1 MKIIF
6 IKEHTLMSRY
16 TGPRVKIMRALAV
29 DLPGLSPKTSDR
41 RPYRPGQHG
50 NQRHKE
56 TEYGKR
62 LQEKQ
67 KLRLNYG
74 LNERQMRK
82 LFREAVRSKT
92 NTGTKL
98 IELLE
103 RRLDNAVYRAGFARS
118 IPAARQLVNHGH
130 VLVDNKKVDIPSFR
144 VRVGQTISIKA
155 PSHQIDP
162 VLKGIEIAE
171 RRSQEK
177 HWLDIDRAARSAKV
191 SQLPDETA
199 LEFKLNVQL
208 DIELYALSA

>member
-1 MKIIF
+1 
-6 IKEHTLMSRY
+6 MSRY
-16 TGPRVKIMRALAV
+16 TGPRVKVMRALAV

-50 NQRHKE
+50 NARHKE

-62 LQEKQ
+62 LAEKQ
-67 KLRLNYG
+67 KLRQNYG

-82 LFREAVRSKT
+82 LFREAARSKT

-130 VLVDNKKVDIPSFR
+130 ILVDNKRVDIPSFR
-144 VRVGQTISIKA
+144 VRVGQTITIKA
-155 PSHQIDP
+155 ASQQIEP
-162 VLKGIEIAE
+162 VLKGVEIGE
-171 RRSQEK
+171 RKTWENP
-177 HWLDIDRAARSAKV
+177 WLNVNREQRSATV
-191 SQLPDETA
+191 SSLPDEGA

-208 DIELYALSA
+208 VIELYALSA

>member
-1 MKIIF
+1 
-6 IKEHTLMSRY
+6 
-16 TGPRVKIMRALAV
+16 MRALAV

-50 NQRHKE
+50 NARHKE

-62 LQEKQ
+62 LSEKH

-74 LNERQMRK
+74 LAERQMRK
-82 LFREAVRSKT
+82 LFREAARSKT

-130 VLVDNKKVDIPSFR
+130 VQVDGKRVDIPSFR
-144 VRVGQTISIKA
+144 VKVGQTVTLRAS
-155 PSHQIDP
+155 SHAIDP
-162 VLKGIEIAE
+162 VTKGVELWD
-171 RRSQEK
+171 RRTLENN
-177 HWLDIDRAARSAKV
+177 WLSVDRAARTAKV
-191 SQLPDETA
+191 SHLPDETA

-208 DIELYALSA
+208 VIEFYALSA

>member
-1 MKIIF
+1 
-6 IKEHTLMSRY
+6 MSRY
-16 TGPRVKIMRALAV
+16 TGPRVRVMRALAV

-50 NQRHKE
+50 NARHKE

-62 LQEKQ
+62 LSEKQ
-67 KLRLNYG
+67 KLRMNYG
-74 LNERQMRK
+74 LAERQMRK
-82 LFREAVRSKT
+82 LFREAARSKT

-130 VLVDNKKVDIPSFR
+130 ILVDNKRVDIPSYR
-144 VRVGQTISIKA
+144 LKVGQTIALRAS
-155 PSHQIDP
+155 SQQIEP
-162 VLKGIEIAE
+162 VVKGVEIGERKTWENPWLNVNRAE
-171 RRSQEK
+171 R
-177 HWLDIDRAARSAKV
+177 SATV
-191 SQLPDETA
+191 SSLPDEHA

-208 DIELYALSA
+208 VIELYALSA

>member
-1 MKIIF
+1 
-6 IKEHTLMSRY
+6 
-16 TGPRVKIMRALAV
+16 MRALAV

-50 NQRHKE
+50 NARHKE

-62 LQEKQ
+62 LAEKQ
-67 KLRLNYG
+67 KLRMNYG
-74 LNERQMRK
+74 LSERQMRK
-82 LFREAVRSKT
+82 FFREAARSKT

-130 VLVDNKKVDIPSFR
+130 ILVDNKRVDIPSFR
-144 VRVGQTISIKA
+144 VRVGQTIAIKTA
-155 PSHQIDP
+155 SHQIDP
-162 VLKGIEIAE
+162 IVKGVEVGERRTWENPWLNVNRAE
-171 RRSQEK
+171 R
-177 HWLDIDRAARSAKV
+177 SATITH
-191 SQLPDETA
+191 LPDDGA

-208 DIELYALSA
+208 VIEFYALSA